1 MTNEEILKLVYV
13 VSHAT
18 EQNAP
23 TLFDATNMFRP
34 VPITIKN
41 SLNEKHFDLLTASAA
56 MYQRLF
62 NATSVLEALS
72 TEIEQSTIKEKQ
84 MLLKLI
90 DTETALCLMTM
101 RIATHGAEQVVKEAT
116 AEQNAKFGKNS

>member
-1 MTNEEILKLVYV
+1 MTNDEILKLVYV

-34 VPITIKN
+34 VPIAIKN
-41 SLNEKHFDLLTASAA
+41 SLNEKHFDLMTASAG

-62 NATSVLEALS
+62 NATAVLDAVS
-72 TEIEQSTIKEKQ
+72 GAIEESTIKDKQ
-84 MLLKLI
+84 MLLSLI
-90 DTETALCLMTM
+90 DTETALCLMAM
-101 RIATHGAEQVVKEAT
+101 RIATHGAEQVMREAT
-116 AEQNAKFGKNS
+116 AEQNSKFGKNS